1 MNLTNYRE
9 VSKGG
14 SDVGAG
20 FQFEFS
26 CGVCSRAW
34 KSPFKPYRLGQF
46 AGLVYKFAY
55 FLGDRGSMSRASST
69 VANVGSNRA
78 RESALQEA
86 LELAQPRYTE
96 CKGCQR
102 VACEECFDQRS
113 QLCESCTKKAV
124 RTQRDSIES
133 NRTVDPD
140 SGAGAGASAG
150 MKCPNCNTGMGN
162 GRFCAECGFDAA
174 STHKS
179 CPGCGVMCTRAARF
193 CPECG
198 HGF

>member
-1 MNLTNYRE
+1 MSLTNYRE

-14 SDVGAG
+14 SDVSAG

-26 CGVCSRAW
+26 CGNCSRTW

-46 AGLVYKFAY
+46 AGLIYKFAY
-55 FLGDRGSMSRASST
+55 FFGDRGSMSRTSTT
-69 VANVGSNRA
+69 VANVGSSRA
-78 RESALQEA
+78 RQSALDDA
-86 LELAQPRYTE
+86 LEIAEQRYAE

-102 VACEECFDQRS
+102 IVCEQCFDQRS
-113 QLCESCTKKAV
+113 HLCERCNSKGGQSSLRSGDEARV
-124 RTQRDSIES
+124 PASAS
-133 NRTVDPD
+133 G
-140 SGAGAGASAG
+140 SGAAAG
-150 MKCPNCNTGMGN
+150 MKCSNCGTGMGT

>member
-14 SDVGAG
+14 SDISAG

-26 CGVCSRAW
+26 CGICSRTW

-46 AGLVYKFAY
+46 AGLIYKFAY
-55 FLGDRGSMSRASST
+55 FLGDRGSMSRTSTT
-69 VANVGSNRA
+69 VANVGSSRA
-78 RESALQEA
+78 RESALSDA
-86 LELAQPRYTE
+86 LDLAKDRYNE
-96 CKGCQR
+96 CKGCKR
-102 VACEECFDQRS
+102 IGCEDCLDQHSRM
-113 QLCESCTKKAV
+113 CESCTKKSLQAY
-124 RTQRDSIES
+124 RSSES
-133 NRTVDPD
+133 DRSAQDV
-140 SGAGAGASAG
+140 SSSSSASAG
-150 MKCPNCNTGMGN
+150 MKCSNCGSSMGG